1 MIEPRP
7 STVPGGGGRS
17 DEAFREKE
25 RNVPEN
31 AEPPERQ
38 HSIKLP
44 LIKWESVG
52 NCFTDREGW
61 QRGHLEEEEREG
73 GRRRG
78 REGGGKGGESG
89 REEQALRRKA

>member
-1 MIEPRP
+1 M
-7 STVPGGGGRS
+7 
-17 DEAFREKE
+17 
-25 RNVPEN
+25 PEN

-61 QRGHLEEEEREG
+61 QQRATW
-73 GRRRG
+73 RR
-78 REGGGKGGESG
+78 SG
-89 REEQALRRKA
+89 REEERVARVEGKDKLFGERGDWRGREEGERRVKEVEKKVKEEGWGDGEEV